1 MVKHFEGICGK
12 QWGGVLGGADNLEKE
27 GCEGVIVQ
35 LELGMGAESGLGGE
49 DQGQV
54 DVDGGWGAKG
64 GGERSR
70 GVVFVQMVRVG
81 KRRVPQELLS

>member
-1 MVKHFEGICGK
+1 MVRHFEGMRGK

-27 GCEGVIVQ
+27 GWERVIVQ